1 MWISQKY
8 PKVLL
13 DQIPCGA
20 LRQPRGQRLRLR
32 RHLLPF
38 ALFRSGGGGAGG
50 EVVTSY
56 DM

>member
-13 DQIPCGA
+13 DQIPRGT

-32 RHLLPF
+32 CHLLFPAF
-38 ALFRSGGGGAGG
+38 LRGGGGGAGG